1 MFVWSKTISASQE
14 EYFEDRF
21 LGMAQTNA
29 VITKLSD
36 AKKLRLEVFLE
47 KKNSAQNLIN
57 EFGGKIEKIKKRNWA
72 RINAPSKRPLIKIR
86 DQILVSDNP
95 NLGSLKSLKKKY
107 PNKKIIVIPAALA
120 FGTGDHATTSTCL
133 RIIVDISKKYLKEKT
148 DWSFCD
154 IGTGTGILAITAKL
168 MGANS
173 VEGFDFD
180 PEAITIAKRNI
191 DINSV
196 DDIQIYEKDVFQWL
210 PSERKSWDIIAA
222 NIFANVLNP
231 NLEKIWSAVSNDGH
245 LVISGILNEHY
256 KSVIETSKCN
266 GMPTP
271 NIHTKGKWVSFHYQ
285 KSH

>member
-1 MFVWSKTISASQE
+1 MFVWSKTISASEE

-36 AKKLRLEVFLE
+36 AKKLRVEVFLE
-47 KKNSAQNLIN
+47 KKNSAQDLIN

-95 NLGSLKSLKKKY
+95 NLGSLKSLKKKN
-107 PNKKIIVIPAALA
+107 PNKKIIAIPAALA

-168 MGANS
+168 MGANR

-210 PSERKSWDIIAA
+210 PRKRKSWNIIAA

-256 KSVIETSKCN
+256 KSVIEASKSN

-271 NIHTKGKWVSFHYQ
+271 NIHTKGKWVSLHYQ

>member
-36 AKKLRLEVFLE
+36 AKKLRVEVFLE
-47 KKNSAQNLIN
+47 KKNSAQDLIN
-57 EFGGKIEKIKKRNWA
+57 EFGGKVEKIKKRNWA

-95 NLGSLKSLKKKY
+95 NLRSLKSLKKKY
-107 PNKKIIVIPAALA
+107 PNKKIIAIPAALA

-168 MGANS
+168 MGANR

-210 PSERKSWDIIAA
+210 PSERKSWNIIAA

-245 LVISGILNEHY
+245 LVISGILNEHH
-256 KSVIETSKCN
+256 KSVIETSKSN

>member
-1 MFVWSKTISASQE
+1 MFVWSKTISASEE

-36 AKKLRLEVFLE
+36 AKKLRVEVFLE
-47 KKNSAQNLIN
+47 KKNSAQDLIN

-95 NLGSLKSLKKKY
+95 NLGSLKSLKKKN
-107 PNKKIIVIPAALA
+107 PNKKIIAIPAALA

-168 MGANS
+168 MGANR

-256 KSVIETSKCN
+256 KSVIETSKSN

>member
-36 AKKLRLEVFLE
+36 AKKLRVEVFLE
-47 KKNSAQNLIN
+47 KKNSAKDLIN
-57 EFGGKIEKIKKRNWA
+57 EFGGKVEKIKKRNWA

-107 PNKKIIVIPAALA
+107 SNKKIIAIPAALA

-133 RIIVDISKKYLKEKT
+133 RIIVDISKKYLKEQT

-210 PSERKSWDIIAA
+210 PSERKSWNIIAA

-245 LVISGILNEHY
+245 LVISGILYEHH
-256 KSVIETSKCN
+256 KSVIETSKSN
-266 GMPTP
+266 GMPAP

-285 KSH
+285 KSQ

>member
-36 AKKLRLEVFLE
+36 AKKLRVEVYLE
-47 KKNSAQNLIN
+47 KKNSAKDLIN
-57 EFGGKIEKIKKRNWA
+57 EFGGKVEKIKKRNWA

-95 NLGSLKSLKKKY
+95 KLGSLKSLKKKY
-107 PNKKIIVIPAALA
+107 PNKKIIAIPAALA

-168 MGANS
+168 MGANR

-210 PSERKSWDIIAA
+210 PSERKSWNIIAA

-245 LVISGILNEHY
+245 LVISGILNEHH
-256 KSVIETSKCN
+256 KSVIETSKSN

-285 KSH
+285 KSQ

>member
-1 MFVWSKTISASQE
+1 MKIF
-14 EYFEDRF
+14 
-21 LGMAQTNA
+21 
-29 VITKLSD
+29 
-36 AKKLRLEVFLE
+36 
-47 KKNSAQNLIN
+47 NLVTLQ
-57 EFGGKIEKIKKRNWA
+57 
-72 RINAPSKRPLIKIR
+72 S
-86 DQILVSDNP
+86 
-95 NLGSLKSLKKKY
+95 
-107 PNKKIIVIPAALA
+107 
-120 FGTGDHATTSTCL
+120 
-133 RIIVDISKKYLKEKT
+133 SKKYLKEKT

-168 MGANS
+168 MGANR

-210 PSERKSWDIIAA
+210 PSERKSWNIIAA

-245 LVISGILNEHY
+245 LVISGILNEHH
-256 KSVIETSKCN
+256 KSVIETSKSN

-285 KSH
+285 KSQ

>member
-1 MFVWSKTISASQE
+1 
-14 EYFEDRF
+14 
-21 LGMAQTNA
+21 
-29 VITKLSD
+29 
-36 AKKLRLEVFLE
+36 
-47 KKNSAQNLIN
+47 
-57 EFGGKIEKIKKRNWA
+57 
-72 RINAPSKRPLIKIR
+72 
-86 DQILVSDNP
+86 
-95 NLGSLKSLKKKY
+95 
-107 PNKKIIVIPAALA
+107 
-120 FGTGDHATTSTCL
+120 
-133 RIIVDISKKYLKEKT
+133 
-148 DWSFCD
+148 
-154 IGTGTGILAITAKL
+154 
-168 MGANS
+168 MGANR

-210 PSERKSWDIIAA
+210 PSERKSWNIIAA

-245 LVISGILNEHY
+245 LVITGILNEHH
-256 KSVIETSKCN
+256 KSVIETSKNN

>member
-36 AKKLRLEVFLE
+36 AKKLRVEVFLE
-47 KKNSAQNLIN
+47 KKNSAKDLIN
-57 EFGGKIEKIKKRNWA
+57 EFGGKVEKIKKRNWA

-95 NLGSLKSLKKKY
+95 KLGSLKSLKKKY
-107 PNKKIIVIPAALA
+107 PNKKIIAIPAALA

-168 MGANS
+168 MGANR

-210 PSERKSWDIIAA
+210 PSERKSWNIIAA

-245 LVISGILNEHY
+245 LVISGILNEHH
-256 KSVIETSKCN
+256 KSVIETSKSN

>member
-36 AKKLRLEVFLE
+36 AKKLRIEVYLE
-47 KKNSAQNLIN
+47 KKNSAKDLIN
-57 EFGGKIEKIKKRNWA
+57 EFGGKVEKIKKRNWA

-95 NLGSLKSLKKKY
+95 KLGSLKSLKKKY
-107 PNKKIIVIPAALA
+107 PNKKIIAIPAALA

-168 MGANS
+168 MGANR

-210 PSERKSWDIIAA
+210 PSERKSWNIIAA

-245 LVISGILNEHY
+245 LVISGILNEHH
-256 KSVIETSKCN
+256 KSVIETSKSN

-285 KSH
+285 KSQ

>member
-36 AKKLRLEVFLE
+36 AKKLRVEVFLE
-47 KKNSAQNLIN
+47 KKNSAQDLIN

-95 NLGSLKSLKKKY
+95 NLGSLKSLKKKN
-107 PNKKIIVIPAALA
+107 PNKKIIAIPAALA

-231 NLEKIWSAVSNDGH
+231 NLEKIWSAISNGGH
-245 LVISGILNEHY
+245 LVISGILNEHH
-256 KSVIETSKCN
+256 KSVIETSKNN

>member
-36 AKKLRLEVFLE
+36 AKKLRVEVFLE
-47 KKNSAQNLIN
+47 KKNSAKELIN
-57 EFGGKIEKIKKRNWA
+57 EFGGKVEKIKKRNWA

-95 NLGSLKSLKKKY
+95 NLESLKSLKKKH
-107 PNKKIIVIPAALA
+107 PNKKIIAIPAALA

-168 MGANS
+168 MGANR

-210 PSERKSWDIIAA
+210 PSERKSWNIIAA

-245 LVISGILNEHY
+245 LVISGILNEHH
-256 KSVIETSKCN
+256 KSVIETSKSN

-285 KSH
+285 KSQ

>member
-36 AKKLRLEVFLE
+36 AKKLRVEVFLE
-47 KKNSAQNLIN
+47 KKNSAQDLIN

-95 NLGSLKSLKKKY
+95 NLGSLKSLKKKN
-107 PNKKIIVIPAALA
+107 PNKKIIAIPAALA

-168 MGANS
+168 MGANR

-245 LVISGILNEHY
+245 LVISGILNEHH
-256 KSVIETSKCN
+256 KSVIETSKNN

-271 NIHTKGKWVSFHYQ
+271 NIHTKGKWVSLHYQ

>member
-1 MFVWSKTISASQE
+1 MFVWSKTISASEE

-36 AKKLRLEVFLE
+36 AKKLRVEVFLE
-47 KKNSAQNLIN
+47 KKNSAQDLIN

-95 NLGSLKSLKKKY
+95 NLGSLKSLKKKN
-107 PNKKIIVIPAALA
+107 PNKKIIAIPAALA

-168 MGANS
+168 MGANR

-210 PSERKSWDIIAA
+210 PRKRKSWNIIAA

-256 KSVIETSKCN
+256 KSVIETSKSN

>member
-36 AKKLRLEVFLE
+36 AKKLRVEVFLE
-47 KKNSAQNLIN
+47 KKNSAQDLIN

-95 NLGSLKSLKKKY
+95 KLGSLKSLKKKY
-107 PNKKIIVIPAALA
+107 PNKKIIAIPAALA

-168 MGANS
+168 MGANR

-210 PSERKSWDIIAA
+210 PSERKSWNIIAA

-245 LVISGILNEHY
+245 LVISGILNEHH
-256 KSVIETSKCN
+256 KSVIETSKSN

-285 KSH
+285 KSQ

>member
-36 AKKLRLEVFLE
+36 AKKLRVEVYLE
-47 KKNSAQNLIN
+47 KKNSAKDLIN
-57 EFGGKIEKIKKRNWA
+57 EFGGKVEKIKKRNWA

-95 NLGSLKSLKKKY
+95 NLRSLKSLKKKY
-107 PNKKIIVIPAALA
+107 PNKKIIAIPAALA

-168 MGANS
+168 MGANR

-210 PSERKSWDIIAA
+210 PSERKSWNIIAA

-245 LVISGILNEHY
+245 LVISGILNEHH
-256 KSVIETSKCN
+256 KSVIETSKSN

-285 KSH
+285 KSQ